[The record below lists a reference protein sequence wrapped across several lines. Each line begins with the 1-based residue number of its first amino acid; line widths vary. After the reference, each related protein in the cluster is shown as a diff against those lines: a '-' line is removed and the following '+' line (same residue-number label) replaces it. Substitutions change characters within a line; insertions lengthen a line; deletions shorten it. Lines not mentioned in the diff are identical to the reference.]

1 MLQLKDF
8 MPVNFLKKE
17 SWFADKKDNYSNL
30 IARGAAMEIQ
40 KFRGSLFA
48 LPVDGFGKDIC
59 KNLHINWYK
68 SEKYVKC
75 TKNVTNISSWVAKIT
90 AIMVDYL
97 I

>member
-1 MLQLKDF
+1 MRIDILKNEVV
-8 MPVNFLKKE
+8 VNEKSIKIGGEIDSANAALN
-17 SWFADKKDNYSNL
+17 DKTCYDSEFYYENGDVL
-30 IARGAAMEIQ
+30 INIENDCISYIEI
-40 KFRGSLFA
+40 RNG
-48 LPVDGFGKDIC
+48 
-59 KNLHINWYK
+59 YK